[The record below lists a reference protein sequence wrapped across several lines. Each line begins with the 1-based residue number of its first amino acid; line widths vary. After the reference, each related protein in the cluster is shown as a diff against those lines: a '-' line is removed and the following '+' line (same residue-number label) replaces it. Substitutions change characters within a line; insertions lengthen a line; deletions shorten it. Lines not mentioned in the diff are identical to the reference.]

1 MAETSLN
8 VKRRE
13 RAGKQISKRL
23 RREKLIPGVLY
34 GLGMDPM
41 PLIIDMKELL
51 SLLHS
56 SGRNAVVNLAI
67 EDTKKKFKSFI
78 YDIQHDPISGEI
90 IHIDMKQISLDEKIH
105 VTIPIRLIGTSIGV
119 KTEDGIVEH
128 IMHTLDISCLP
139 SDIPEEITVD
149 ITDLQ
154 IGDGIYVRDIK
165 HEKFDI
171 LSDVDSVAV
180 HIIAP
185 RVVVVAEAEEVVEEG
200 EEELAEPEVIGE
212 ETREEEK
219 EE

>member
-1 MAETSLN
+1 MTEASLN
-8 VKRRE
+8 VKIRE
-13 RAGKQISKRL
+13 KAGKQFSKRL

-56 SGRNAVVNLAI
+56 AGRNVVVNLAI
-67 EDTKKKFKSFI
+67 EDSKKKFKSFI

-90 IHIDMKQISLDEKIH
+90 IHIDMKQISLNEKIN
-105 VTIPIRLIGTSIGV
+105 VTIPIRLVGTSIGV

-128 IMHTLDISCLP
+128 IMHTLDIICLP

-149 ITDLQ
+149 ISDLQ
-154 IGDGIYVRDIK
+154 IGDGIHVRDLK
-165 HEKFDI
+165 HENFDI
-171 LSDVDSVAV
+171 LSDGENVAV

-185 RVVVVAEAEEVVEEG
+185 RVVVVAEAEEVAEEE
-200 EEELAEPEVIGE
+200 EEELTEPEVIGE

-219 EE
+219 EK